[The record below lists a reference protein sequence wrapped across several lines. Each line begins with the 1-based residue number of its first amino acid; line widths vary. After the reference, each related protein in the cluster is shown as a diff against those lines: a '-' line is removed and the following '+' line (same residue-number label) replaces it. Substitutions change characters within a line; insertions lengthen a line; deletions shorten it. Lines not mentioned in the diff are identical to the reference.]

1 MDDLISRSALKEE
14 FKKCEIRYTE
24 PTIYYRG
31 VYQVIDNA
39 PTVETFTKDE
49 YEGAYLRGYVDSA
62 KANERPKGEWIE
74 GENGNIKCN
83 QCESEIRYS
92 YLIGNKPDFPKF
104 CPNCGADMRTKE
116 NNK

>member
-1 MDDLISRSALKEE
+1 MNNDLISRSALLKAFSESNHIKETASGLDVME
-14 FKKCEIRYTE
+14 MLAIKEI
-24 PTIYYRG
+24 
-31 VYQVIDNA
+31 IDNA
-39 PTVETFTKDE
+39 PTVTVDN
-49 YEGAYLRGYVDSA
+49 YSMGYQDGVRKVLSE
-62 KANERPKGEWIE
+62 KPKGEWIE

-116 NNK
+116 NDK